1 MEVDIIGYQHLGI
14 MKGLVSSALPLERLG
29 DMAYRLEMGDD
40 GGGGAIALLDVLGE
54 VKAVSGG
61 GDREGVG
68 CGMEIDLA

>member
-1 MEVDIIGYQHLGI
+1 ME
-14 MKGLVSSALPLERLG
+14 GLVGDALPLERLG

-40 GGGGAIALLDVLGE
+40 GGRCAIALLDKLGE
-54 VKAVSGG
+54 VKTVGGG